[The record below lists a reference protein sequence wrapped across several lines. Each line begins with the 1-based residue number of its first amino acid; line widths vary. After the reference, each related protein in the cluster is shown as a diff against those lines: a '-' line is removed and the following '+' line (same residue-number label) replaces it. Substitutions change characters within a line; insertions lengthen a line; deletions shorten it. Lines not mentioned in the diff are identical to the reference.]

1 MIKKLKKLESLTTLF
16 LDYAE
21 DMANEH
27 NPMMMQKWIDA
38 TDDLLKFR
46 KKNSIKRRN
55 MKNLELNKIKNIYR
69 QWMNYIKDI

>member
-1 MIKKLKKLESLTTLF
+1 MTTLF

-27 NPMMMQKWIDA
+27 NLMTMQEWIDA

-46 KKNSIKRRN
+46 KKKILSNSGNVFHNQALEKNFEGYEKFRIKQDR
-55 MKNLELNKIKNIYR
+55 KYVS
-69 QWMNYIKDI
+69 